1 MGDYTLAGG
10 KTDRNREILIM
21 IFSLNLISWM
31 STTQSE
37 KNDET
42 KNRISGVIQKAI
54 YDQFN
59 EKVKTFMVNN
69 YSETQMKTKPTK
81 WRAIEISNR
90 WTKPMES
97 PASKPSPQIEPQKT
111 RSSLRVNTS
120 AFLFG
125 TASIA
130 CHTTDKKT
138 TSRRGYNSLF
148 LWDTIYVP
156 PTDKEKIMGE
166 NQCQ

>member
-1 MGDYTLAGG
+1 
-10 KTDRNREILIM
+10 
-21 IFSLNLISWM
+21 
-31 STTQSE
+31 
-37 KNDET
+37 
-42 KNRISGVIQKAI
+42 
-54 YDQFN
+54 
-59 EKVKTFMVNN
+59 MVNN

-156 PTDKEKIMGE
+156 PTDKEKNNGRKPMSVMRHQNWPKSQSPNNGKQTALSPQNKERKILVQSP
-166 NQCQ
+166 NRDIL